1 LFKGYSSLK
10 AIDRIESMTG
20 VFQLKEYQEVFAKN
34 FENERN
40 VIWTDYGGFSTK
52 EEVVK
57 FLGMEPVMGKEEVT
71 DYGDIVAQDKEKALK
86 EIISDFKKRG
96 YKKLQLDYV
105 RKDSETYALLKS
117 GNLRGQTS
125 QVEVAPYIDLP
136 KTWEEYLSSLE
147 RKHRKELKRKIKR
160 LEGENRFYQCTKET
174 VEDDFEEFVRLHRLS
189 DPNKSKFMSEK
200 MKEFFWDVKTTR
212 FPGWQSHLCFLK
224 LEDKPVASVMTFE
237 SDEEVWL
244 YNSGFDPEFSYYS
257 VGLLLKSYKI
267 KKAIESGKRRYDF
280 LRGSERYKY
289 ELGGVDRQ
297 LYKIVIEL

>member
-1 LFKGYSSLK
+1 MFKGYSSLK

-52 EEVVK
+52 GEVVK

-224 LEDKPVASVMTFE
+224 LEDKLTKLITLPPSE
-237 SDEEVWL
+237 
-244 YNSGFDPEFSYYS
+244 YI
-257 VGLLLKSYKI
+257 LLFFFFFP
-267 KKAIESGKRRYDF
+267 A
-280 LRGSERYKY
+280 
-289 ELGGVDRQ
+289 
-297 LYKIVIEL
+297 